1 MNHVNSKEFSELLSE
16 HKKINRT
23 IKYTETLIDEQRQ
36 LQANA
41 ESRDDEEAYSNC
53 ILRLQ
58 VTNSRYKS
66 ENDDIESKLIKA
78 FQEAN
83 NGNQ

>member
-23 IKYTETLIDEQRQ
+23 IKYTETLIDEQRR
-36 LQANA
+36 LARNA
-41 ESRDDEEAYSNC
+41 KTTDDEEAYSNSV
-53 ILRLQ
+53 LRLQ

-83 NGNQ
+83 HEYQ

>member
-1 MNHVNSKEFSELLSE
+1 MDSKEFSELLSG

-36 LQANA
+36 LARNA
-41 ESRDDEEAYSNC
+41 ETTDDEEAYSNSV
-53 ILRLQ
+53 LRLQ

-78 FQEAN
+78 FKEAN
-83 NGNQ
+83 HEYQ

>member
-1 MNHVNSKEFSELLSE
+1 MNSKEFSELLSE

-58 VTNSRYKS
+58 ITNSRYKS
-66 ENDDIESKLIKA
+66 ENDDIERKLIKA
-78 FQEAN
+78 FQEAT

>member
-1 MNHVNSKEFSELLSE
+1 MNSKEFSELLSE

-23 IKYTETLIDEQRQ
+23 IKYTQTLIDEQRQ
-36 LQANA
+36 LAINA
-41 ESRDDEEAYSNC
+41 ETTDDEEAYSNSV
-53 ILRLQ
+53 LRLQ

-78 FQEAN
+78 FQEAT

>member
-1 MNHVNSKEFSELLSE
+1 MNSKEFSELLSE

-41 ESRDDEEAYSNC
+41 ESRDDEETYSNC

-78 FQEAN
+78 FQEAK

>member
-1 MNHVNSKEFSELLSE
+1 MNIREFSELLSE

-36 LQANA
+36 LARNA
-41 ESRDDEEAYSNC
+41 ETTDDEEAYSNSV
-53 ILRLQ
+53 LRLQ

-66 ENDDIESKLIKA
+66 ENDDIQTRLIKA

-83 NGNQ
+83 HEYQ

>member
-1 MNHVNSKEFSELLSE
+1 MDSKEFSELLSE

-23 IKYTETLIDEQRQ
+23 IKYTQTLIDEQRQ
-36 LQANA
+36 LARNA
-41 ESRDDEEAYSNC
+41 ETTDDEEAYSNSV
-53 ILRLQ
+53 LRLQ

-78 FQEAN
+78 FKEAN
-83 NGNQ
+83 HEYQ

>member
-1 MNHVNSKEFSELLSE
+1 MNSKEFSELLSE
-16 HKKINRT
+16 HKQINRT
-23 IKYTETLIDEQRQ
+23 IEYTETLIDEQRQ

-66 ENDDIESKLIKA
+66 ENDDIESKLIKV
-78 FQEAN
+78 FQEAI
-83 NGNQ
+83 NGN

>member
-41 ESRDDEEAYSNC
+41 ESRDDEEAYSNSV
-53 ILRLQ
+53 LRLQ
-58 VTNSRYKS
+58 ITNSRYKS

-78 FQEAN
+78 FQEAK

>member
-41 ESRDDEEAYSNC
+41 ESRDDEEAYNNC

-58 VTNSRYKS
+58 ITNSRYKS

-78 FQEAN
+78 FQEAK

>member
-1 MNHVNSKEFSELLSE
+1 MNSKEFSELLSE
-16 HKKINRT
+16 HKKMNRT

-41 ESRDDEEAYSNC
+41 ESRDDEKAYSNC

-78 FQEAN
+78 FQEAK

>member
-1 MNHVNSKEFSELLSE
+1 MNSKEFSELLSE

-23 IKYTETLIDEQRQ
+23 IKYTQTLIDEQRQ
-36 LQANA
+36 LAINA
-41 ESRDDEEAYSNC
+41 ETTDDEEAYSNSV
-53 ILRLQ
+53 LRLQ

-78 FQEAN
+78 FQEAK

>member
-36 LQANA
+36 LARNA
-41 ESRDDEEAYSNC
+41 ETTDDEEAYSNSV
-53 ILRLQ
+53 LRLQ

-66 ENDDIESKLIKA
+66 ENDDIESKLIKT
-78 FQEAN
+78 FKEAN
-83 NGNQ
+83 HEYQ

>member
-1 MNHVNSKEFSELLSE
+1 MNSKKFSELLSE

-23 IKYTETLIDEQRQ
+23 IKYTQTLIDEQRQ
-36 LQANA
+36 LAINA
-41 ESRDDEEAYSNC
+41 ETTDDEEAYSNSV
-53 ILRLQ
+53 LRLQ

-78 FQEAN
+78 FQEAK

>member
-23 IKYTETLIDEQRQ
+23 IKYTQTLIDEQRQ
-36 LQANA
+36 LAINA
-41 ESRDDEEAYSNC
+41 ETTDDEEAYSNSV
-53 ILRLQ
+53 LRLQ

-78 FQEAN
+78 FQEAT

>member
-1 MNHVNSKEFSELLSE
+1 MNSKEFSELLSE

-36 LQANA
+36 LAINA
-41 ESRDDEEAYSNC
+41 ETTDDEEAYSNSV
-53 ILRLQ
+53 LRLQ

-78 FQEAN
+78 FQEAK

>member
-1 MNHVNSKEFSELLSE
+1 MNSKEFSELLSE

-23 IKYTETLIDEQRQ
+23 IKYTQTLIDEQRQ

-41 ESRDDEEAYSNC
+41 ESRDDEKAYSNC

-58 VTNSRYKS
+58 ITNGRYKS

-78 FQEAN
+78 FEEAT

>member
-1 MNHVNSKEFSELLSE
+1 MSHVNSKEFSELLSE
-16 HKKINRT
+16 HKKMNRT

-41 ESRDDEEAYSNC
+41 ESRDDEKAYSNC

-78 FQEAN
+78 FQEAK

>member
-1 MNHVNSKEFSELLSE
+1 MNSKEFSELLSE

-23 IKYTETLIDEQRQ
+23 IKYTETLIDEQRR
-36 LQANA
+36 LARNA
-41 ESRDDEEAYSNC
+41 KTTDDKEAYSNSV
-53 ILRLQ
+53 LRLQ

-78 FQEAN
+78 FQEAK

>member
-1 MNHVNSKEFSELLSE
+1 MDSKEFSELLSE

-23 IKYTETLIDEQRQ
+23 IKYTQTLIDERRQ
-36 LQANA
+36 LAINA
-41 ESRDDEEAYSNC
+41 ETTDDEEAYSSSV
-53 ILRLQ
+53 LRLQ

-78 FQEAN
+78 FKEAK

>member
-1 MNHVNSKEFSELLSE
+1 MNIREFSELLSE
-16 HKKINRT
+16 HKQINRT

-36 LQANA
+36 LARNA
-41 ESRDDEEAYSNC
+41 ETTDDEEAYSNSV
-53 ILRLQ
+53 LRLQ

-78 FQEAN
+78 FKEAN
-83 NGNQ
+83 HEYQ

>member
-1 MNHVNSKEFSELLSE
+1 MNSKEFSELLSE

-23 IKYTETLIDEQRQ
+23 IEYTETLIDEQRQ

-41 ESRDDEEAYSNC
+41 ESRDDEEAYSNSV
-53 ILRLQ
+53 LRLQ

-78 FQEAN
+78 FQEAK

>member
-16 HKKINRT
+16 HKQINRT

-36 LQANA
+36 LARNA
-41 ESRDDEEAYSNC
+41 ETTDDEEAYSNSV
-53 ILRLQ
+53 LRLQ

-78 FQEAN
+78 FQEAT

>member
-1 MNHVNSKEFSELLSE
+1 MNSKEFSELLSE

-36 LQANA
+36 LARNA
-41 ESRDDEEAYSNC
+41 ETTDDEEAYSNSV
-53 ILRLQ
+53 LRLQ

-66 ENDDIESKLIKA
+66 ENDDIESKLINA
-78 FQEAN
+78 FKEAN
-83 NGNQ
+83 HEYQ

>member
-1 MNHVNSKEFSELLSE
+1 MNSKEFSELLSE
-16 HKKINRT
+16 HKQINRT

-58 VTNSRYKS
+58 VTNFRYKS

-78 FQEAN
+78 FEEAT

>member
-1 MNHVNSKEFSELLSE
+1 MNSKEFSELLSE

-23 IKYTETLIDEQRQ
+23 IKYTQTLIDEQRQ
-36 LQANA
+36 LAINA
-41 ESRDDEEAYSNC
+41 ETTDDEEAYSNSV
-53 ILRLQ
+53 LRLQ

-78 FQEAN
+78 FKEAN
-83 NGNQ
+83 HEYQ

>member
-1 MNHVNSKEFSELLSE
+1 MNSKEFSELLSE

-23 IKYTETLIDEQRQ
+23 IKYTQTLIDERRQ
-36 LQANA
+36 LAINA
-41 ESRDDEEAYSNC
+41 ETTDDEEAYSNSV
-53 ILRLQ
+53 LRLQ

-78 FQEAN
+78 FKEAN
-83 NGNQ
+83 HEYQ

>member
-1 MNHVNSKEFSELLSE
+1 MNSKDFSELLSE

-23 IKYTETLIDEQRQ
+23 IKYTQTLIDERRQ
-36 LQANA
+36 LAINA
-41 ESRDDEEAYSNC
+41 ETTDDEEAYSTSV
-53 ILRLQ
+53 LRLQ
-58 VTNSRYKS
+58 VTNSRYKA

-78 FQEAN
+78 FQEAK

>member
-23 IKYTETLIDEQRQ
+23 IEYTETLIDEQRQ

-41 ESRDDEEAYSNC
+41 ESRDDEEAYSNSV
-53 ILRLQ
+53 LRLQ
-58 VTNSRYKS
+58 ITNSRYKS

-78 FQEAN
+78 FQEAK

>member
-1 MNHVNSKEFSELLSE
+1 MNSKEFSELLSE
-16 HKKINRT
+16 HKQINRT
-23 IKYTETLIDEQRQ
+23 IEYTETLIDEQRQ

-58 VTNSRYKS
+58 ATNSRYKS
-66 ENDDIESKLIKA
+66 ENDDIESKLIKV
-78 FQEAN
+78 FQETT

>member
-1 MNHVNSKEFSELLSE
+1 MNSKEFSELLSE
-16 HKKINRT
+16 HKQINRT

-41 ESRDDEEAYSNC
+41 ESRDDEKAYSNC

-58 VTNSRYKS
+58 ITNGRYKS